1 METVK
6 SKYRFLKNYIQSICF
21 KYKSINDVDGLSPCL
36 EYKNYIYKIGD
47 VIEFSY
53 YGGGLG
59 MLPIKEKN
67 IGLPMSYFEKVSD
80 TTPLSKENISFGSK
94 SLTGNSTLANT
105 SSKPLSK
112 VEPKL
117 SKKYKFTKDYF
128 LDGGGAIF
136 KKNDIIVGEF
146 MGNTIQYQNHSIP
159 LEFVVEIPL
168 ENKSKF
174 GGSNEIN
181 DFPTFVVCNDG
192 KTDVG
197 NGAVAPCMGNG
208 GVKKENSTTD
218 VTPETFL
225 QKNKTNLLI
234 VGVLVLGYLA
244 YKKYKK

>member
-1 METVK
+1 MEIVK

-21 KYKSINDVDGLSPCL
+21 KYKSINDFDGLSPCV

-53 YGGGLG
+53 NGGGLG

-117 SKKYKFTKDYF
+117 SKEIEEVSVKNNKNMSQVPFTPDPVAVDCAKKAGLPDWYVGDPTLMRPEVA
-128 LDGGGAIF
+128 LD
-136 KKNDIIVGEF
+136 
-146 MGNTIQYQNHSIP
+146 P
-159 LEFVVEIPL
+159 
-168 ENKSKF
+168 
-174 GGSNEIN
+174 
-181 DFPTFVVCNDG
+181 
-192 KTDVG
+192 
-197 NGAVAPCMGNG
+197 
-208 GVKKENSTTD
+208 KKEREYADCYRNKKLA
-218 VTPETFL
+218 P
-225 QKNKTNLLI
+225 QKNKKYLLI
-234 VGVLVLGYLA
+234 AGALVLGYLA
-244 YKKYKK
+244 YKKFKK